1 MSGITGSH
9 WLEREDFGK
18 VTVVRFKTPKI
29 LDEETAREVFGP
41 IYTIVGIGRN
51 QLVLNL
57 KVVEYLP
64 SMALGKLVMLN
75 RKVGA
80 AEGGLA
86 LCELTPFARE
96 VLETTHLDSL
106 FNIFATEEEA
116 LASFS

>member
-1 MSGITGSH
+1 MSGIPGSH

-29 LDEETAREVFGP
+29 LDEETARDVFDP
-41 IYTIVGIGRN
+41 IYTIVGIGRI

-75 RKVGA
+75 RKVDA
-80 AEGGLA
+80 VHGGLA
-86 LCELTPFARE
+86 LCELTPFTQE
-96 VLETTHLDSL
+96 VLDTTHLNSL
-106 FNIFATEEEA
+106 FNIFATEGEA
-116 LASFS
+116 LAYFS